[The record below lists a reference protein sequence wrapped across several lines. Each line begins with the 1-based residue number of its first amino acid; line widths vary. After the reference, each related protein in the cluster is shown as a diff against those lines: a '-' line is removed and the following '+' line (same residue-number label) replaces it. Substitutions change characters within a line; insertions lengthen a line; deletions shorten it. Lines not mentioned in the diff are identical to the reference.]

1 MQNAWNPISTR
12 WVVVNKHDAIKGDIV
27 RSRLVVRDFA
37 TGPSAAELGVSSPT
51 ASSEALKVVLS
62 YLAQKSSFRKK
73 SKKGGVGKTAWVL
86 DVSTAFLHAPVIHP
100 AVVSLPTGTEDE
112 DGEPLFVILEKAMN
126 GLRSAGMSWY
136 RHLADLLDQ

>member
-1 MQNAWNPISTR
+1 M
-12 WVVVNKHDAIKGDIV
+12 
-27 RSRLVVRDFA
+27 
-37 TGPSAAELGVSSPT
+37 
-51 ASSEALKVVLS
+51 LS

-73 SKKGGVGKTAWVL
+73 SKRGGVGKTAWVL

-100 AVVSLPTGTEDE
+100 AVVSLPTGMEDE

-136 RHLADLLDQ
+136 RHLADLLI